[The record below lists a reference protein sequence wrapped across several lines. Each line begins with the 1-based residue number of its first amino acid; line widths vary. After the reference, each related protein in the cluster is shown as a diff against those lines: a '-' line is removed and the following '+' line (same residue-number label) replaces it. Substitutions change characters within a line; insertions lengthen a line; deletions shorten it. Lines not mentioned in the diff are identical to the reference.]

1 MTFRSNV
8 KPASLRGGINHK
20 VMGYRLRIWPED
32 HKCMDSEGNWDKTW
46 DTTYAWAIIDD
57 NGIEVQSMDGYMTE
71 QRAME
76 DGERALKK
84 MEERV

>member
-1 MTFRSNV
+1 
-8 KPASLRGGINHK
+8 
-20 VMGYRLRIWPED
+20 
-32 HKCMDSEGNWDKTW
+32 MDSEGNWDKTW